1 MDITSITGNT
11 DIDSILGHHQHQTSW
26 TDNTLNITDKTNITA
41 GNTNHPDVS
50 EVMDNLNITVI
61 KDTTG

>member
-1 MDITSITGNT
+1 MENT
-11 DIDSILGHHQHQTSW
+11 VD
-26 TDNTLNITDKTNITA
+26 ITDKTNITA